1 MDFIIDFLKNNF
13 ENCIWLAVIL
23 VSMCPLLES
32 KIAIPLAM
40 NTAIWGSGAFQPIT
54 ALLIAFIGNI
64 IPCYAILLISRKMK
78 NKTAGF
84 LTSNFINK
92 YSRKSFEIEN
102 KYSNIKKYLALT
114 GFVAVPLPLTGI
126 WSGSLIAGLTN
137 LNINYCLISIIA
149 GAFISASAIT
159 LLCNIFSNSTMEILM
174 ISIIII
180 IAFLIIDLIFS
191 FKSKIKKI
199 RSK

>member
-1 MDFIIDFLKNNF
+1 MDFFIDFLKNNF
-13 ENCIWLAVIL
+13 EDCIWLAVIL

-40 NTAIWGSGAFQPIT
+40 NTTIWGSGAFHPLT
-54 ALLIAFIGNI
+54 ALLIAFLGNI

-84 LTSNFINK
+84 LTSKFINK
-92 YSRKSFEIEN
+92 YSKKSFAIEN
-102 KYSNIKKYLALT
+102 KYSNLKKYLALT

-137 LNINYCLISIIA
+137 LNLNYSFLSIIS

-159 LLCNIFSNSTMEILM
+159 LLCTLFSNSTMEILM
-174 ISIIII
+174 VSIIII
-180 IAFLIIDLIFS
+180 IAFLIIDLLFS
-191 FKSKIKKI
+191 FKTKLKKI